1 MTISTTTLII
11 LINVGIF
18 LLLGFFYVIWN
29 MLRKNE
35 KLEDF
40 INLQEERDLQLLS
53 NLKDLDSK
61 QMFEKDDEVGS
72 VFDKMKEIIEAYKEI

>member
-1 MTISTTTLII
+1 MELIVII
-11 LINVGIF
+11 LVVF
-18 LLLGFFYVIWN
+18 LAVAGYTIWN
-29 MLRKNE
+29 LLNKLE

-40 INLQEERDLQLLS
+40 INLQEERDLQLLL

>member
-1 MTISTTTLII
+1 MELIVII
-11 LINVGIF
+11 LVVF
-18 LLLGFFYVIWN
+18 LAVAGYTIWN
-29 MLRKNE
+29 LLNKLE

-40 INLQEERDLQLLS
+40 INLQEERDIQLLS

-72 VFDKMKEIIEAYKEI
+72 IFDKMKEIIEAYKEI

>member
-1 MTISTTTLII
+1 MELIVII
-11 LINVGIF
+11 LVVF
-18 LLLGFFYVIWN
+18 LAVAGYTIWN
-29 MLRKNE
+29 LLNKLE

>member
-1 MTISTTTLII
+1 MELII
-11 LINVGIF
+11 VILVVF
-18 LLLGFFYVIWN
+18 LAVAGYTIWN
-29 MLRKNE
+29 LLNKLE

-40 INLQEERDLQLLS
+40 INLQEERDIQLLS

-72 VFDKMKEIIEAYKEI
+72 IFDKMKEIIEAYKEI

>member
-1 MTISTTTLII
+1 MELIVII
-11 LINVGIF
+11 LVVF
-18 LLLGFFYVIWN
+18 LAVAGYTIWN
-29 MLRKNE
+29 LLNKLE

-61 QMFEKDDEVGS
+61 QMFEKDDEVGVIFQS
-72 VFDKMKEIIEAYKEI
+72 ILKIQEILNEFNVRKIN